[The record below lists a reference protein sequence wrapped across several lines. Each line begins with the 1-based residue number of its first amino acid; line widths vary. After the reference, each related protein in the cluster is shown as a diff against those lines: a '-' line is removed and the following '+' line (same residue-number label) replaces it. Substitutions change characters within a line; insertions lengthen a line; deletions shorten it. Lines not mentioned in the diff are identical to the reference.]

1 VDLFAVSNTLSEPIV
16 FAEPPESPRPSELT
30 ASPRPAWRRWA
41 LRIALL
47 LVGVWVADTGISLLL
62 QQTALK
68 RRLTSRLSA
77 AFGRE
82 VEVGSYEFSIWAGP
96 TLEAHA
102 VTVAEDPRFG
112 EEYFLRAEALT
123 ARIQW
128 RSLLSGHL
136 ELGTLS
142 LSRPSLNLVR
152 NSYGDWNL
160 AEWLPR
166 PSNVPATGPASIP
179 TGPRQV
185 LRSPAFLRLRR
196 IEVEDGR
203 VNFKRGDEKLPFAFS
218 GIRGTLETESPG
230 RWHIDLIA
238 TPSRAAAIVQQ
249 PGTLHLV
256 GHVGGTSS
264 RLRPAELQLNWSQAS
279 ITDVLRMLQGHDYGV
294 RGSLD
299 LSVSARTEGD
309 SWLME
314 GNANL
319 AQLHRWDL
327 TLRADNPAA
336 SISAKAKLDSDGSR
350 LEFTDARIEGPHSS
364 AQILGALDWAQP
376 GPASRTELRVV
387 STGIGLSDVLAW
399 ARAFHPN
406 ISDNIALDGFA
417 KLELNLG
424 DWPPRIEAGT
434 FDLPRAELIGSRLRA
449 PVRAGPIA
457 VRYDAKGFTLAP
469 VAVTFGTLASSFR
482 VDGVAKPDASDF
494 SAHIQGSAPQARDV
508 ISAASQLGWNLAR
521 GWDTA
526 GPVRCDLHWQGT
538 RRPWHSEFAGIVEW
552 GTAFTGASLHAQ
564 FLNLPV
570 EQIRGRAELKP
581 AATHVTL
588 TSAQAFGAR
597 WSGTLDHDL
606 AHGWQFALAAD
617 ELSASNLDQ
626 WLNPRWRQSFLDRML
641 PFLNSRAPV
650 NASPKGVR
658 ARGRLAVDE
667 FTVAPLVVKRLRG
680 DLSLDGRHW
689 EFSNVEGQFQGGQVA
704 GSLDAELEAVPNYE
718 LAVDLSGVDLHSLV
732 AQFPSLANA
741 FAGSAS
747 AKVSFDARGANRSD
761 LLASL
766 ECRGTARVGGASIK
780 GISLPE
786 SAPAASTEPET
797 TVFHSASAAFTC
809 GDGKVRFQNLLLRG
823 VSSDWDGVGSV
834 DYSRNLDFRL
844 RLVSGGSEAPRI
856 AKTAV
861 PADDEYRIVGTL
873 RSPQIQKIAAPV
885 RTAET
890 KH

>member
-1 VDLFAVSNTLSEPIV
+1 M
-16 FAEPPESPRPSELT
+16 
-30 ASPRPAWRRWA
+30 
-41 LRIALL
+41 RIALL
-47 LVGVWVADTGISLLL
+47 LIGVWLADSGISLLL
-62 QQTALK
+62 QHTALK

-77 AFGRE
+77 AFGRQ
-82 VEVGSYEFSIWAGP
+82 VEVGSYQFSIWAGP

-166 PSNVPATGPASIP
+166 PSSAAANAPVQTGPQQLPKSLA
-179 TGPRQV
+179 
-185 LRSPAFLRLRR
+185 AFLRLGT

-218 GIRGTLETESPG
+218 DIRGTLETESPG
-230 RWHIDLIA
+230 RWRLDLIA

-249 PGTLHLV
+249 PGMLHLV

-264 RLRPAELQLNWSQAS
+264 RLRPAVLQLDWSQAS
-279 ITDVLRMLQGHDYGV
+279 ITDVLRMLRGRDYGV
-294 RGSLD
+294 RGNLD

-314 GNANL
+314 GNAAL

-336 SISAKAKLDSDGSR
+336 NIFAKARLDPDGSR

-399 ARAFHPN
+399 ARAFHSN
-406 ISDNIALDGFA
+406 ISDNVALNGFA
-417 KLELNLG
+417 QLELNLG

-434 FDLPRAELIGSRLRA
+434 FDLPRVELIGSRLRA
-449 PVRAGPIA
+449 PVRAGPVA
-457 VRYDAKGFTLAP
+457 VRYDAKAITLAP

-494 SAHIQGSAPQARDV
+494 NVHIQGSAPQARDV

-521 GWDTA
+521 GWDIA
-526 GPVRCDLHWQGT
+526 GPVRCDLHWQAK

-552 GTAFTGASLHAQ
+552 GTASTGASLHAQ

-570 EQIRGRAELKP
+570 EQIRGRTELKP

-597 WSGTLDHDL
+597 WSGTFDHDL

-617 ELSASNLDQ
+617 ELSASNVDR

-650 NASPKGVR
+650 NASPEGVR

-667 FTVAPLVVKRLRG
+667 FTIAPLIVKRLRG

-689 EFSNVEGQFQGGQVA
+689 AFSNAEGQFQGGEVA
-704 GSLDAELEAVPNYE
+704 GSLVAELEAAPAYE
-718 LAVDLSGVDLHSLV
+718 VDLDFSDVDLHSF
-732 AQFPSLANA
+732 AAEFPSLANV

-747 AKVSFDARGANRSD
+747 AKISFDAHGANRSD
-761 LLASL
+761 LLVSL
-766 ECRGTARVGGASIK
+766 DCRGTARVSGASIK

-786 SAPAASTEPET
+786 SAPAASTEPDAT
-797 TVFHSASAAFTC
+797 SFPHASAAFTC
-809 GDGKVRFQNLLLRG
+809 GEGKVQFHDLLLRG
-823 VSSDWDGVGSV
+823 APSDWDAVGSV
-834 DYSRNLDFRL
+834 DYSRNLDLRL
-844 RLVSGGSEAPRI
+844 RPVSGGSDAPHI
-856 AKTAV
+856 AKTAS
-861 PADDEYRIVGTL
+861 PADDEYRITGTL
-873 RSPQIQKIAAPV
+873 RSPQIQRIAPV
-885 RTAET
+885 RTADA

>member
-1 VDLFAVSNTLSEPIV
+1 MLNTFSEPIIP
-16 FAEPPESPRPSELT
+16 AELPEPHRPSELT
-30 ASPRPAWRRWA
+30 VSRRPAWRRWA

-47 LVGVWVADTGISLLL
+47 LIGVWLADAGISLLL
-62 QQTALK
+62 QHTALK

-77 AFGRE
+77 AFGRQ
-82 VEVGSYEFSIWAGP
+82 VEVGSYEFSVWAGP

-128 RSLLSGHL
+128 RSLFSGHL

-166 PSNVPATGPASIP
+166 PSSAAANAPVP
-179 TGPRQV
+179 TGPQQPTKS
-185 LRSPAFLRLRR
+185 LAAFLRLRR

-218 GIRGTLETESPG
+218 EIKGTLETESPG
-230 RWHIDLIA
+230 RWRLDLIA

-264 RLRPAELQLNWSQAS
+264 RLRPAVLQLDWSQAS

-294 RGSLD
+294 RGNLD

-314 GNANL
+314 GHAAL

-350 LEFTDARIEGPHSS
+350 LEFTDALIEGSHSS
-364 AQILGALDWAQP
+364 ARIIGALDWARP

-406 ISDNIALDGFA
+406 ISDNIALNGFA
-417 KLELNLG
+417 ELELNLG

-482 VDGVAKPDASDF
+482 VDGVAKPGASDF
-494 SAHIQGSAPQARDV
+494 SVHVQGSSIQARDV
-508 ISAASQLGWNLAR
+508 VSAASQLGWNLAR
-521 GWDTA
+521 GWDIA

-538 RRPWHSEFAGIVEW
+538 RRPWHSEFGGIVEW
-552 GTAFTGASLHAQ
+552 GTASTGASLHAQ
-564 FLNLPV
+564 FLNSPV

-588 TSAQAFGAR
+588 SSAQAFGAR

-606 AHGWQFALAAD
+606 ADGWQFALAAD
-617 ELSASNLDQ
+617 EISASNVDR

-650 NASPKGVR
+650 NVSPEGVR

-689 EFSNVEGQFQGGQVA
+689 EFSNAEGQFQGGELA
-704 GSLDAELEAVPNYE
+704 GSLVAELEAVPNYE
-718 LAVDLSGVDLHSLV
+718 VAVDLSGVDLHSL
-732 AQFPSLANA
+732 APEFLSLANV

-747 AKVSFDARGANRSD
+747 AKISFDAHGANRSD

-766 ECRGTARVGGASIK
+766 ECRGTVRVSGASIK

-786 SAPAASTEPET
+786 SASAASIEPET
-797 TVFHSASAAFTC
+797 TTFPDASAAFTC
-809 GDGKVRFQNLLLRG
+809 GEGKVQFQDLLLRG
-823 VSSDWDGVGSV
+823 VAADWDGVGSV
-834 DYSRNLDFRL
+834 DYSRNLDLRL
-844 RLVSGGSEAPRI
+844 RLVSDGFDAPGI
-856 AKTAV
+856 AKTAG
-861 PADDEYRIVGTL
+861 PAEDEYRITGTL

-885 RTAET
+885 HTADT

>member
-1 VDLFAVSNTLSEPIV
+1 VSNTLSEPII
-16 FAEPPESPRPSELT
+16 FAESRGPTESTVSR
-30 ASPRPAWRRWA
+30 RPAWRRWA

-47 LVGVWVADTGISLLL
+47 LIGVWLADAGISLLL
-62 QQTALK
+62 QHTGLK

-77 AFGRE
+77 AFGRQ
-82 VEVGSYEFSIWAGP
+82 VEVGSYQFSIWAGP

-112 EEYFLRAEALT
+112 EEYFLHAEALT

-166 PSNVPATGPASIP
+166 PSSAAANAPVP
-179 TGPRQV
+179 TGPQQPAKS
-185 LRSPAFLRLRR
+185 LAAFLRLRR

-218 GIRGTLETESPG
+218 DIRGTLETETPG
-230 RWHIDLIA
+230 RWRLDLIA
-238 TPSRAAAIVQQ
+238 APSRAAAIVQQ
-249 PGTLHLV
+249 PGSLHLV

-264 RLRPAELQLNWSQAS
+264 RLRPAELQLDWSQAS
-279 ITDVLRMLQGHDYGV
+279 ITDVLRMLQGHDYGI
-294 RGSLD
+294 RGNLD

-314 GNANL
+314 GHAAL
-319 AQLHRWDL
+319 EQLHRWDL

-350 LEFTDARIEGPHSS
+350 LEFTDARIEGPHSN

-399 ARAFHPN
+399 TRAFHPSV
-406 ISDNIALDGFA
+406 SDNVALNGFA
-417 KLELNLG
+417 QLELNLG
-424 DWPPRIEAGT
+424 GWPPRIAAGT
-434 FDLPRAELIGSRLRA
+434 FDLPRSELIGSRLRA

-457 VRYDAKGFTLAP
+457 VRYDAKGFALAP
-469 VAVTFGTLASSFR
+469 IAVTFGSLASSFR
-482 VDGVAKPDASDF
+482 VDGAAKPGANDF
-494 SAHIQGSAPQARDV
+494 NVHIQGSALQARDV

-521 GWDTA
+521 GWDIA

-552 GTAFTGASLHAQ
+552 GTASTGASLHAQ

-597 WSGTLDHDL
+597 WTGTLDHDL
-606 AHGWQFALAAD
+606 AGGWQFALAAD
-617 ELSASNLDQ
+617 ALSASNLDQ

-650 NASPKGVR
+650 NALPEGVR

-667 FTVAPLVVKRLRG
+667 FTVAPLAVKRLRG

-689 EFSNVEGQFQGGQVA
+689 EFSNAEGQFQGGEVA
-704 GSLDAELEAVPNYE
+704 GSLVSELESAPTYE
-718 LAVDLSGVDLHSLV
+718 VDLDFSGVDLHSL
-732 AQFPSLANA
+732 AAEFPSLANV

-747 AKVSFDARGANRSD
+747 AKVSFDAHGANRSD

-766 ECRGTARVGGASIK
+766 ECRGTAGVSGASIK
-780 GISLPE
+780 DISLPE
-786 SAPAASTEPET
+786 SASAASTEPET
-797 TVFHSASAAFTC
+797 TAFPSASAAFTC
-809 GDGKVRFQNLLLRG
+809 GEGKVQFQDLLLRG
-823 VSSDWDGVGSV
+823 ATSDWDGVGSI
-834 DYSRNLDFRL
+834 DYSRNLDLRL
-844 RLVSGGSEAPRI
+844 RLVSDGSDVARI
-856 AKTAV
+856 AKTAG
-861 PADDEYRIVGTL
+861 PADDEYRITGTL
-873 RSPQIQKIAAPV
+873 RSPQIQKVAAPV
-885 RTAET
+885 RTADT